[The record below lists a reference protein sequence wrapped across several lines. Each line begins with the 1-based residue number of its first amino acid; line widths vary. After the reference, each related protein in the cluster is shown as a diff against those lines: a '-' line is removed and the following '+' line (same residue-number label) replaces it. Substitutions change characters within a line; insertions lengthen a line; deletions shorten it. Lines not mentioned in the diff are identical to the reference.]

1 MTSQVAVANHSGV
14 AVASDTVTT
23 SIVEGGSKSIS
34 NSRKISELGTEHR
47 VLVLHSGSVT
57 QNGVTLKLLLNEW
70 TTTLSKPLPKLED
83 YVDSYI
89 TWMNRE
95 KSIHTQESEI
105 KLVNYLL
112 NDHLYEIKKRAENLW
127 YEIPLD
133 QEQFTS
139 KQAILTNFAQEGLFY
154 LQQLPLNTG
163 IKDDTEFNVLAT
175 HEKVN
180 FEERLEYLFSEI
192 GLNEDSREILRESA
206 PLVLSRAQAFPTSST
221 LAFVGFGSQE
231 YFAGDIK
238 LETNGFYGGKFI
250 HEKSDRFSVNPVSG
264 STISTFAQDEAIFG
278 FIRGMRWRV
287 LNYVISIVEEKIN
300 DSISD
305 PTGEN
310 LGQKIGREVRQ
321 SVEDFVDRRM
331 TQPLL
336 NSIEGLDLGHLA
348 NLAESLVGME
358 ATSAFGGEG
367 PATVGGFIEVATIDR
382 QQGVVWIKSL

>member
-133 QEQFTS
+133 F
-139 KQAILTNFAQEGLFY
+139 K
-154 LQQLPLNTG
+154 
-163 IKDDTEFNVLAT
+163 
-175 HEKVN
+175 
-180 FEERLEYLFSEI
+180 
-192 GLNEDSREILRESA
+192 
-206 PLVLSRAQAFPTSST
+206 
-221 LAFVGFGSQE
+221 
-231 YFAGDIK
+231 
-238 LETNGFYGGKFI
+238 
-250 HEKSDRFSVNPVSG
+250 
-264 STISTFAQDEAIFG
+264 
-278 FIRGMRWRV
+278 
-287 LNYVISIVEEKIN
+287 
-300 DSISD
+300 
-305 PTGEN
+305 
-310 LGQKIGREVRQ
+310 
-321 SVEDFVDRRM
+321 
-331 TQPLL
+331 
-336 NSIEGLDLGHLA
+336 
-348 NLAESLVGME
+348 
-358 ATSAFGGEG
+358 
-367 PATVGGFIEVATIDR
+367 
-382 QQGVVWIKSL
+382 